1 MGKHGIEVREKTAV
15 LIDSGCGRVAL
26 DHMM

>member
-1 MGKHGIEVREKTAV
+1 MGKHGVEVREKAV
-15 LIDSGCGRVAL
+15 ELIDSGYGKVAL